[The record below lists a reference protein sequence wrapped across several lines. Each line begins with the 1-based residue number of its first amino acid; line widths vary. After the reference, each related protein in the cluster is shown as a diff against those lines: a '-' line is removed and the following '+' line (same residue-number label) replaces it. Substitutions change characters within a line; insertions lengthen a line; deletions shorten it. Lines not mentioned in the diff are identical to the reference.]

1 MAKIGAGHLCFAP
14 WENGGDATTAPT
26 FKNGVQL
33 NKLASANLNITYSE
47 GEYYADDEVAEE
59 AREFLRG
66 DLEVEIDRL
75 EPEQASAVFDST
87 YDEETGLVDSTEDNA
102 PFGGIAYYQTLVQDG
117 KKSYRVRHYPKARGV
132 LGADNSTS
140 KGSSITFAGEP
151 LSFRVYRPENGKWRI
166 TKYFDTLEAAV
177 SYIDTTLSVATATS

>member
-14 WENGGDATTAPT
+14 WKSGGDATTAPT
-26 FKNGVQL
+26 YENGVQL

-75 EPEQASAVFDST
+75 APAQAAVVFGST

-132 LGADNSTS
+132 LGSDNSTS

-177 SYIDTTLSVATATS
+177 SYIDTTLSVATGA